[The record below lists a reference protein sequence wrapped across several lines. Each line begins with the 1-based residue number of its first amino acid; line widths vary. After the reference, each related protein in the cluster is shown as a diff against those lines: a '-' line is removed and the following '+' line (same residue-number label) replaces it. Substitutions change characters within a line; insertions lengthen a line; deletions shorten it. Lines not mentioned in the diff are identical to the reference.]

1 MAAEPVRRRIRLRVS
16 RTHYLLST
24 VQNSQ
29 YRFDARVPKAAQK
42 VIMDW
47 GRALCPTLMVVAT
60 CRGKVIGF
68 CRAREYERDGQP
80 MVCGCGTWVADK
92 FQRQGIATRLWVTL
106 LKHLPE
112 IKRVYVSTTSDA
124 GAKFF
129 RALREVLPK
138 TMFDIY

>member
-1 MAAEPVRRRIRLRVS
+1 MVAKSIRRRVRFRVS

-24 VQNSQ
+24 VQNSE
-29 YRFDARVPKAAQK
+29 YRFDARVPEAARE
-42 VIMDW
+42 VIVDW

-60 CRGKVIGF
+60 CQGKVVGF

-80 MVCGCGTWVADK
+80 MVCGCGTWVAGK

-106 LKHLPE
+106 LKHLPK

-138 TMFDIY
+138 IVFDIY